1 MKKHP
6 LRRGVGLVQASSK
19 EIQKNYTAAVSRTLH
34 LTGLSGIGSILLAL
48 LKLLSGVLSLSVFT
62 CVNGLYTLG
71 MVLAR
76 YCALWWAWYGPRRSQ
91 SSTGTTAGPGW
102 C

>member
-1 MKKHP
+1 MQTFWRESLKGGSAVKKHP

-48 LKLLSGVLSLSVFT
+48 L
-62 CVNGLYTLG
+62 
-71 MVLAR
+71 
-76 YCALWWAWYGPRRSQ
+76 
-91 SSTGTTAGPGW
+91 
-102 C
+102 

>member
-1 MKKHP
+1 M
-6 LRRGVGLVQASSK
+6 RRMLC
-19 EIQKNYTAAVSRTLH
+19 
-34 LTGLSGIGSILLAL
+34 ILLAL

-76 YCALWWAWYGPRRSQ
+76 YCALVGVVRTQRPAERGSPHKGH
-91 SSTGTTAGPGW
+91 TG
-102 C
+102 